1 MITLRLSPPELEL
14 LVKRAQGGDRK
25 AVEEVLRH
33 FEGAI
38 RREARRG
45 NWFIPG
51 AEPEDVEQEARIG
64 LYNAIEQY
72 DPTKG
77 SLDFSAF
84 AMKVCVKR
92 AIITA
97 LSKENRRRMY
107 PLNSGVS
114 LSTPV
119 MTSDGDSRQTLEEF
133 IPDDSFN
140 LEEMFAAQD
149 EENTLH
155 IKLCERL
162 TGLERSVYILYRCGD
177 TYREIGSKLK
187 QTQKA
192 VDNALTRVR
201 KKKDLVLRE
210 YLVECRSKP
219 DWGMIDE
226 FTKTWDCENL
236 FEDIEEDEIGDEM

>member
-1 MITLRLSPPELEL
+1 MSLSPSEKLEL
-14 LVKRAQGGDRK
+14 LVKRAQGGDKR
-25 AVEEVLRH
+25 AIEEVLKH
-33 FEGAI
+33 FEGPI
-38 RREARRG
+38 RREARSG

-51 AEPEDVEQEARIG
+51 AESEDIEQEARIG
-64 LYNAIEQY
+64 LFHAISQY

-77 SLDFSAF
+77 SLNFSAF

-97 LSKENRRRMY
+97 LSKENRRRMQ
-107 PLNSGVS
+107 PLNSGIS

-133 IPDDSFN
+133 IPDDEFN
-140 LEEMFAAQD
+140 LEERYAEQD
-149 EENTLH
+149 EENMLH
-155 IKLCERL
+155 VKLCERL
-162 TGLERSVYILYRCGD
+162 TGLEQNVYILYRCGD
-177 TYREIGSKLK
+177 TYREIGRKLK

-201 KKKDLVLRE
+201 KKKDLVLKE
-210 YLVECRSKP
+210 YLVECRTKP

-226 FTKTWDCENL
+226 FTKVWDCEHM
-236 FEDIEEDEIGDEM
+236 IEEIEDEDESEQKPE